1 MISGLV
7 DKLLNIDRWA
17 HSPSWMIDFFSWLA
31 DRDQN
36 NMANKAVMN
45 SPEFKAHLIK
55 AAGKLTEA
63 SDLCKKAGFDRYSN
77 PAEVKEYM
85 DDLPAYKEY
94 MQLCKEEETLMGE
107 INKQARV
114 EFEQKFDNVDTFT
127 KYVSER
133 FEVYKKQCS
142 EFGRYQLEDHKS
154 ELEDLYHM
162 LESTLSEP
170 L

>member
-1 MISGLV
+1 MINGLV
-7 DKLLNIDRWA
+7 DKLLNIDQWT
-17 HSPSWMIDFFSWLA
+17 HSPSWMTDFFSWLA
-31 DRDQN
+31 NRDQN

-45 SPEFKAHLIK
+45 SPEFKAYLTK
-55 AAGKLTEA
+55 AANKLGEA

-85 DDLPAYKEY
+85 DHLPAYKEY
-94 MQLCKEEETLMGE
+94 MQLCKEEENLME
-107 INKQARV
+107 KINRRARV
-114 EFEQKFDNVDTFT
+114 EFEQKFDSLDTFT
-127 KYVSER
+127 KYISER
-133 FEVYKKQCS
+133 FEVYKKQHS

-162 LESTLSEP
+162 LESTVSEP